1 LVVDDE
7 PDLRTLYELTLLREG
22 YAVEV
27 AQNVQEALEQL
38 AQHRFDVLIT
48 DMRLPDG
55 LGLALIH
62 KIRQDQRSERSI
74 VITAYGSTENAVEA
88 LKAGAFDY
96 LTKPVELKQFRSVVA
111 SAARSPA
118 DGMRAAAG
126 SSPQLPGAPGTQALT
141 RLVGQ
146 SECMRRVKE
155 RILKAAPSMAPVLV
169 TGESGTGKELA
180 ARAIH
185 ANSHRANGPWVAVNC
200 SAIPESLLEAE
211 FFGAKKGAYTGAQQ
225 DREGFFQAA
234 RGGTL
239 FLDEIGELPL
249 AMQSKLLRAIQ
260 ERKVRPLGSSL
271 EEAVDVR
278 IISATHRNLSEE
290 VQQGRFRQDLY
301 YRINVIDIRMTP
313 LRERLEDLP
322 DLCQALLAH
331 IAHESGQPCPELPAG
346 FLASLANLPLEG
358 NVRELENLLY
368 RCATLGEEETNLVP
382 PNSDGLP
389 QTPPSTADTALP
401 DAWAPAAAAEP
412 ALPADLQAHLD
423 AVEREVLVRAL
434 RSHQFNR
441 TAAAQTLG
449 LSLRQIRY
457 RMARLHIEP
466 PTCDLANDDDTT

>member
-1 LVVDDE
+1 
-7 PDLRTLYELTLLREG
+7 
-22 YAVEV
+22 VEV
-27 AQNVQEALEQL
+27 AQNLQEALEQL
-38 AQHRFDVLIT
+38 ALQRFDVLIT

-111 SAARSPA
+111 SAARSPL
-118 DGMRAAAG
+118 AANR
-126 SSPQLPGAPGTQALT
+126 PGAGTPQNLTGEPGAQALN

-185 ANSHRANGPWVAVNC
+185 ANSHRSGGPWVAVNC

-331 IAHESGQPCPELPAG
+331 IAHESGLSGAELPSG
-346 FLASLANLPLEG
+346 FLASLTSLPLAG

-368 RCATLGEEETNLVP
+368 RCATLGEDGP
-382 PNSDGLP
+382 PESLP
-389 QTPPSTADTALP
+389 NHPPAPPTS
-401 DAWAPAAAAEP
+401 APASAPSDTWTAP
-412 ALPADLQAHLD
+412 AGDDAVLPSDLQAHLD
-423 AVEREVLVRAL
+423 AVERDVLVRAL

-441 TAAAQTLG
+441 TATAQALG

-466 PTCDLANDDDTT
+466 PASELAHDNPTA